1 MSSNRAEDF
10 KIFTFR
16 NSKLIHI
23 NIDRCQKKR
32 GGGEK
37 EQYYESFAFLSYT
50 STLTLFDCL
59 GWSMSQI

>member
-1 MSSNRAEDF
+1 MS
-10 KIFTFR
+10 
-16 NSKLIHI
+16 
-23 NIDRCQKKR
+23 KKG

-59 GWSMSQI
+59 GYDLGTCQTIYFFLL